1 MSKQKRL
8 YLVLLVLVSVV
19 GVEAFSQ
26 GRAADHDV
34 IKPYPGS
41 TLIADYYVHKN
52 HETTE
57 MPVTEKDTTTNK
69 SIAGE
74 YWELTYEIRDANGD
88 ADPSISG
95 SEIAAN
101 YCNAAREKGGTV
113 LYNQDDVVTFTVP
126 ADDGGVYWG
135 YLEAF
140 TGKYSLWIVKEKP
153 LETKLQFGAEQMKQE
168 LDKAGRVAV
177 YGINFDVNK
186 AFLKAGSEKV
196 IAEMVKLM
204 LQNPELRVEIQGHTD
219 STGTAERNLELSKER
234 ASTVKSFMLLY
245 GIAPERL
252 ETSGHGDTAPL
263 ESNDTEAGRAK
274 NRRVELV
281 KRG

>member
-1 MSKQKRL
+1 M
-8 YLVLLVLVSVV
+8 
-19 GVEAFSQ
+19 
-26 GRAADHDV
+26 
-34 IKPYPGS
+34 
-41 TLIADYYVHKN
+41 
-52 HETTE
+52 
-57 MPVTEKDTTTNK
+57 
-69 SIAGE
+69 
-74 YWELTYEIRDANGD
+74 
-88 ADPSISG
+88 
-95 SEIAAN
+95 
-101 YCNAAREKGGTV
+101 

-140 TGKYSLWIVKEKP
+140 TGKYSLWIVREKP

-219 STGTAERNLELSKER
+219 STGTAGETSNCRR
-234 ASTVKSFMLLY
+234 ARQHGEKSFMLLY

-263 ESNDTEAGRAK
+263 ESERHRGRTGKEPAGGTREAGLIRLSCEL
-274 NRRVELV
+274 RPVLRPGSPGSHRVDYG
-281 KRG
+281 RG

>member
-1 MSKQKRL
+1 M
-8 YLVLLVLVSVV
+8 
-19 GVEAFSQ
+19 
-26 GRAADHDV
+26 

-140 TGKYSLWIVKEKP
+140 TGKYSLWIVREKP

-177 YGINFDVNK
+177 YGIKFDVNK